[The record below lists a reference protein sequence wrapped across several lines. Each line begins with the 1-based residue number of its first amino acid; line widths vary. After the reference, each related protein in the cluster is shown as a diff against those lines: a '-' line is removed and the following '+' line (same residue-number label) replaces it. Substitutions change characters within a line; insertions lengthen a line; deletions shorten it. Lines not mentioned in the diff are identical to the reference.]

1 MKKPILVV
9 TTHFVKPVET
19 RIDNE
24 FEVRRKADGTLFKHG
39 ELLAAAEGAD
49 ALFVTPFDKL
59 DADFFEHVSASVKV
73 ISTYSVGVDH
83 IDLEAAAQR
92 HIAIGYTPTAVTDA
106 TADIAMLL
114 LLGASR
120 RAFEAQELLRTGE
133 WTVQRSGAL
142 LGWQL
147 TGKVLG
153 ILGMGRI
160 GQAVARRA
168 RAFGMKIHYSN
179 LHQLSEERVGDA
191 IFHADP
197 FELLGVSQFLSLHA
211 PETEKTHHFLNANTI
226 ARLPPGAIV
235 INTARGG
242 LIVDDDLI
250 AALKSGRVAAA
261 GLDVFE
267 GEPRLN
273 PGYAALRNTFLLP
286 HIGSATVESRT
297 LMGMVALDNIQAVL
311 TGKPAPS
318 LVTV

>member
-1 MKKPILVV
+1 
-9 TTHFVKPVET
+9 
-19 RIDNE
+19 
-24 FEVRRKADGTLFKHG
+24 
-39 ELLAAAEGAD
+39 
-49 ALFVTPFDKL
+49 
-59 DADFFEHVSASVKV
+59 VKV

-83 IDLEAAAQR
+83 IDLQAAAQR
-92 HIAIGYTPTAVTDA
+92 RIAIGYTPTAVTDA

-120 RAFEAQELLRTGE
+120 RAFEAQELVRTGE
-133 WTVQRSGAL
+133 WTVQRSGTL

-147 TGKVLG
+147 TGKILG

-160 GQAVARRA
+160 GQAVAKRA
-168 RAFGMKIHYSN
+168 RAFGMRIHYSS
-179 LHQLSEERVGDA
+179 LHQLPEEKAGGAV
-191 IFHADP
+191 FHADP

-211 PETEKTHHFLNANTI
+211 PETETTHHFLNAKTI
-226 ARLPPGAIV
+226 ALLPSGAIV

-250 AALKSGRVAAA
+250 TALKSGRIAAA

-267 GEPRLN
+267 GEPKLN
-273 PGYAALRNTFLLP
+273 PGYAGLKNTFLLP

-297 LMGMVALDNIQAVL
+297 LMGMVALDNIDAVL

-318 LVTV
+318 LVADQTE